1 MESFYLS
8 GLISFQPLL
17 EFVELNE
24 ELYQVEITKLV
35 RKKKKSMKLT
45 QIL

>member
-17 EFVELNE
+17 EFVELNG
-24 ELYQVEITKLV
+24 ELDQVENRQTC
-35 RKKKKSMKLT
+35 
-45 QIL
+45 